1 MSIRDTILANVTTA
15 LSGTS
20 VGVSAELP
28 WNSGGIPLHEKNMK
42 KFYLGVENKDITQNQ
57 ITLDANDVYQT
68 ETTLTGY
75 ITVDGKNEPSDMNQ
89 IVSAVLNSKNAVADQ
104 FILECTASTDMNED
118 RNTYTFEFR
127 FVTIN

>member
-15 LSGTS
+15 LSGSS
-20 VGVSAELP
+20 VGVSSELP
-28 WNSGGIPLHEKNMK
+28 WNSGDVPLYEKNMK
-42 KFYLGVENKDITQNQ
+42 KFYLSAESKLITQNQ

-75 ITVDGKNEPSDMNQ
+75 IAVDAKNEPSDITT
-89 IVSAVLNSKNAVADQ
+89 IVSAVLNSKNAVANQ
-104 FILECTASTDMNED
+104 FILECDASTEIVDD
-118 RNTYTFEFR
+118 RNTYTFEYR